1 MGAGSVLSD
10 EMDMGDQE
18 EERSRLRRKL
28 EHLEQELRAAEL
40 VTRRD
45 ASEDNINNEA
55 VKKRVSSKR
64 PAPARPHHKP
74 VQSVKTHSREDLH
87 SSPGPDPSR
96 DSSDNC
102 IMCIQERRSEP
113 EHKRG
118 LARQQRC
125 SREQRTVR
133 RSFLDTRD
141 NKLQRSQS
149 DAQDSLTTAHHHSDN
164 NTVRNKLSSKII
176 KRSMSFNRIF
186 NNSMLGRSK
195 EYRL

>member
-1 MGAGSVLSD
+1 
-10 EMDMGDQE
+10 MGDQE

-74 VQSVKTHSREDLH
+74 VQSVETHSKEDLH
-87 SSPGPDPSR
+87 SP

-133 RSFLDTRD
+133 RSFLDARD

-149 DAQDSLTTAHHHSDN
+149 DAQDSLTSAHHHSDN

>member
-87 SSPGPDPSR
+87 SSPAPDR
-96 DSSDNC
+96 
-102 IMCIQERRSEP
+102 IMCIQEQRLEP

-149 DAQDSLTTAHHHSDN
+149 DAQDSLTSAHHHSDN